1 MQLLGAK
8 EEEEE
13 EREASRLDWTDKQ
26 DLFLS
31 FSFRT
36 ERRKIF
42 LLQKTTKKENERGLE
57 HLMSSELKPSTK
69 NQ

>member
-8 EEEEE
+8 EE

-36 ERRKIF
+36 ERRKYF
-42 LLQKTTKKENERGLE
+42 CFEKQQKRRMKED
-57 HLMSSELKPSTK
+57 
-69 NQ
+69 